1 MTSTDAKGNVTILET
16 GPWVAENSTLAG
28 VPSEKA
34 EALGYDEVDVPLIDA
49 YTINPETDDTDLGTI
64 IVTYSI
70 NPTIDDT
77 SNHQTPDKS
86 EPKTPTTD
94 TTDCQDNVSTTNVP
108 ETSTTNTTDNQSNIS
123 SVQTLSTTMPIANDE
138 SNNDASNVSIIKHK
152 VENSNNNDTHKLP
165 QTGSN
170 SGLALAAIGVAT
182 TLSALLLATKK
193 RKRE

>member
-1 MTSTDAKGNVTILET
+1 MTSTDAEGNVTILET
-16 GPWVAENSTLAG
+16 SPWVTENSTLAG
-28 VPSEKA
+28 VSSEKA
-34 EALGYDEVDVPLIDA
+34 KTLGYDEVDVPLIDA

-77 SNHQTPDKS
+77 SNHQTPDKN
-86 EPKTPTTD
+86 EPKTPTID
-94 TTDCQDNVSTTNVP
+94 TTDRQDSVSTTNVP
-108 ETSTTNTTDNQSNIS
+108 ETSTTNTTDNQGNIS

-138 SNNDASNVSIIKHK
+138 SNDDASNVSIIKYK
-152 VENSNNNDTHKLP
+152 VENSNNNDTRKLP

-170 SGLALAAIGVAT
+170 SGLALAAIGVAI
-182 TLSALLLATKK
+182 TLSTLLLATKK